1 MYKIYYK
8 EIEKVE
14 TLPNNV
20 MEYLNEYKNQERYN
34 QSINAWKLL
43 FEKLN
48 SDFNIK
54 LENCEIKKT
63 SNGKPFIDGI
73 HFNISHS
80 KNLVAIIISDAECG
94 IDIQHI
100 DSKTNH
106 CLMAK
111 KVLSSEELEIF
122 NSISN
127 ENLKREYLAERFS
140 VKEALYK
147 ADNSYFNYDKI
158 SVLNDANGK
167 PYLKYING
175 HVSIAHDNDMVCA
188 FVILVV

>member
-8 EIEKVE
+8 EIEKVK

-20 MEYLNEYKNQERYN
+20 MEYINEYKNQERYN

-94 IDIQHI
+94 IDIQYI

-111 KVLSSEELEIF
+111 KVLSSEEYDSYTKSNDKLDYF
-122 NSISN
+122 ISQWT
-127 ENLKREYLAERFS
+127 K
-140 VKEALYK
+140 KEA
-147 ADNSYFNYDKI
+147 
-158 SVLNDANGK
+158 
-167 PYLKYING
+167 YLKCYNDGINSFSSFKNNYNA
-175 HVSIAHDNDMVCA
+175 VTEKIVDKQNNEYYLS
-188 FVILVV
+188 FVIKEDVCTK